1 MAEKRLEDMLWRN
14 IRQIRSEN
22 DEQFARWVLEA
33 RSDFLRLRLR
43 QEPALRKIYLDAV
56 DNVAEEIR
64 NLKPTIGP
72 LTRNHL
78 SALEKSLRREAEQ
91 ISQGVAERLKDDL
104 LGAVEAG
111 ASSLNR
117 QLIRAIQESKAPLDI
132 LKIQRGFA
140 DVNSAAV
147 EALWSRTH
155 KGMMLSDRIWQASD
169 NAQQAIRD
177 IIWDGTARGR
187 DAVKVAR
194 DIEKYVRHGAKTLAD
209 DYPDMMDRMGR
220 RIPKNLSY
228 EALRLART
236 EMSNALREGSYA
248 AGRVNPS
255 YIGSRWL
262 LSSSHPIPDICDDFA
277 SADLYGLGPGGYP
290 KGEEPPIA
298 HPNCLCYSVPIV
310 DSVSSFVDRLVN
322 WTHDPS
328 SDQGLEQWYNEI
340 YRGQF
345 GHVPAIQVASRPTTP
360 AAQPL
365 VDEKEWERSV
375 RRLSG
380 KKGIQAQFAALELHQ
395 QFKDAFD
402 VELLFDPDFL
412 VEAARPKKGKVL
424 RDSMIE
430 LAKTLNRLPVAATRD
445 NLSFG
450 TLVLGAS
457 SPGTYGAFAPATG
470 QVFIATEAF
479 NTPPRL
485 ALTKV
490 SHVTETLL
498 HELGHAVH
506 HAKWQH
512 FEAWFEAL
520 WELPPERAGAAM
532 WDLAQYGSSSST
544 PKELGGITAYGSTDP
559 LEDFADTFRLL
570 FIEEEGMRKPSIR
583 IITRQQSGEVVIGEP
598 HYRFSL
604 LSSMLERLGWEVPE
618 L

>member
-43 QEPALRKIYLDAV
+43 QEPALRKIYVDAA

-64 NLKPTIGP
+64 NLKPTIGE

-91 ISQGVAERLKDDL
+91 ISQGVAERLKDDML
-104 LGAVEAG
+104 KAVEAG
-111 ASSLNR
+111 ASSLNQ
-117 QLIRAIQESKAPLDI
+117 QLIRAIQESKAPLDL

-194 DIEKYVRHGAKTLAD
+194 DLEKYVRHGAKTLAD

-236 EMSNALREGSYA
+236 EMSNALREGTYA
-248 AGRVNPS
+248 AGRTNPS
-255 YIGSRWL
+255 YKGVRWM

-290 KGEEPPIA
+290 TGEEPPIA
-298 HPNCLCYSVPIV
+298 HPQCLCYTVPLV
-310 DSVSSFVDRLVN
+310 EDTGTFVDRLVS

-328 SDQGLEQWYNEI
+328 SDPELEQWYNDI
-340 YRGQF
+340 YRGKF
-345 GHVPAIQVASRPTTP
+345 GQTVTIRVTSRPTQPVQQVQTVSKHRVELPDLPDAAKDGLATAFETALEHGEKAGTEILITIDSETGEEFYPAIPGDENSVRLPGTLIDKLIGASRDSVIVIHNHPSSSAFSAEDLQVASYYNSISWAAVVGHDGTRYAVRVGNGRRPMPTDIKS
-360 AAQPL
+360 L
-365 VDEKEWERSV
+365 WVDAIEVDMEYYRSKV
-375 RRLSG
+375 ISG
-380 KKGIQAQFAALELHQ
+380 EMTNAEAFREHSNKAMQA
-395 QFKDAFD
+395 
-402 VELLFDPDFL
+402 
-412 VEAARPKKGKVL
+412 
-424 RDSMIE
+424 
-430 LAKTLNRLPVAATRD
+430 LAK
-445 NLSFG
+445 
-450 TLVLGAS
+450 
-457 SPGTYGAFAPATG
+457 
-470 QVFIATEAF
+470 
-479 NTPPRL
+479 
-485 ALTKV
+485 
-490 SHVTETLL
+490 
-498 HELGHAVH
+498 
-506 HAKWQH
+506 
-512 FEAWFEAL
+512 
-520 WELPPERAGAAM
+520 
-532 WDLAQYGSSSST
+532 
-544 PKELGGITAYGSTDP
+544 
-559 LEDFADTFRLL
+559 
-570 FIEEEGMRKPSIR
+570 
-583 IITRQQSGEVVIGEP
+583 
-598 HYRFSL
+598 
-604 LSSMLERLGWEVPE
+604 RLGWDYWRFEPDG
-618 L
+618 

>member
-155 KGMMLSDRIWQASD
+155 KGMILSDRIWQASD

-194 DIEKYVRHGAKTLAD
+194 DLEKYVRHGAKTLAD

-236 EMSNALREGSYA
+236 EMSNALREGGYA

-290 KGEEPPIA
+290 AGEEPPIA
-298 HPNCLCYSVPIV
+298 HPNCLCYTVPLV
-310 DSVSSFVDRLVN
+310 EDAATFVDRLVS

-328 SDQGLEQWYNEI
+328 SDPDLEAWYNEI
-340 YRGQF
+340 YRGKLGQT
-345 GHVPAIQVASRPTTP
+345 PTIQVTGKPTQT
-360 AAQPL
+360 
-365 VDEKEWERSV
+365 
-375 RRLSG
+375 
-380 KKGIQAQFAALELHQ
+380 IQAASKHRVELPDLPDRTKDGLARAFETALAHGQTTRNEVLLSIDADTGEELHPAVPG
-395 QFKDAFD
+395 DRSSVVIPESLAN
-402 VELLFDPDFL
+402 LL
-412 VEAARPKKGKVL
+412 R
-424 RDSMIE
+424 
-430 LAKTLNRLPVAATRD
+430 
-445 NLSFG
+445 
-450 TLVLGAS
+450 
-457 SPGTYGAFAPATG
+457 TG
-470 QVFIATEAF
+470 RRNSIIM
-479 NTPPRL
+479 
-485 ALTKV
+485 
-490 SHVTETLL
+490 
-498 HELGHAVH
+498 VH
-506 HAKWQH
+506 NH
-512 FEAWFEAL
+512 
-520 WELPPERAGAAM
+520 P
-532 WDLAQYGSSSST
+532 GSSSFSDADLAVASNYRSIEWFT
-544 PKELGGITAYGSTDP
+544 VVGHNKTKYAVRVGDGERPPVKDLQNAWRGARFKRYKYYCDRILHGELTESEAWYEHSHEIVQD
-559 LEDFADTFRLL
+559 LAD
-570 FIEEEGMRKPSIR
+570 
-583 IITRQQSGEVVIGEP
+583 
-598 HYRFSL
+598 RF
-604 LSSMLERLGWEVPE
+604 GWEYVRSEPDDQGE
-618 L
+618 G